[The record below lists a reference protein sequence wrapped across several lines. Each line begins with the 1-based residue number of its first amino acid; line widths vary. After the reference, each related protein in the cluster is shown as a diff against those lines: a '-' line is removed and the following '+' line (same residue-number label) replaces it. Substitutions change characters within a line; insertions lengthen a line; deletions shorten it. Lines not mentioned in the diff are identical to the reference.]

1 MQYQEKN
8 LCNIIIREDNEVL
21 LLIYE
26 NSYLKDNVEYLTSI
40 KSKQLRIYFSQ
51 EDYIDYSDI
60 NTEVLNI
67 LKQKNEIL
75 IAEINKK
82 LSFTDGTISNVY
94 NAKRKR
100 SLM

>member
-60 NTEVLNI
+60 NPEVLNI